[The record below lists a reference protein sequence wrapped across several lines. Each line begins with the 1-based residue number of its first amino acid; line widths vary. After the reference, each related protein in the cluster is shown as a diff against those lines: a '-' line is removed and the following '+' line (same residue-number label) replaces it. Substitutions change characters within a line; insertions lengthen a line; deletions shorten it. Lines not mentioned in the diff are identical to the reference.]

1 MKIHYRIKNNA
12 IEIVRCYGTDDRI
25 VIPAEINGL
34 PVVSAAPYAFSAHKD
49 GEEETE
55 VWESEDAVSFGEER
69 LLAGE
74 EVWEIVFPET
84 LKEIGRYIFYGCKKL
99 ERLEF
104 SDTLMQVGTGA
115 FTGCSGLKELAIHQK
130 KGIKSCAKEILG
142 ELWQKIDVDFLY
154 ENGEASGKRAHMVFP
169 EHYDEAVENTPARIL
184 FTEYHGSGTNYRQC
198 FYNKELDFAEYDSLF
213 DMAVVMDKLEVL
225 VDMSF
230 GRLRYPWQ
238 LSEKAKKQYED
249 HIRGNLKDI
258 GEYLVESGNLNGLE
272 LLSREK
278 LWNREGLE
286 HSIDVASRKKD
297 MEISAFL
304 MNECR
309 RMMEEEQKVS
319 GEAEDSVRPV
329 KRRKKFQL

>member
-25 VIPAEINGL
+25 VLPEEINGL

-49 GEEETE
+49 GEEDAET
-55 VWESEDAVSFGEER
+55 WESEDAFSFGEER

-74 EVWEIVFPET
+74 EVQEIVFPDT

-115 FTGCSGLKELAIHQK
+115 FTGCSGLKELVIHQK
-130 KGIKSCAKEILG
+130 KGLKSCAKEILG

-154 ENGEASGKRAHMVFP
+154 ENGEAGGKRAHMVFP

-249 HIRGNLKDI
+249 YIRGNLKDI

-286 HSIDVASRKKD
+286 HSIDVVSGKKD

-304 MNECR
+304 MNER
-309 RMMEEEQKVS
+309 SRMLKEEQKDA
-319 GEAEDSVRPV
+319 GETENERCPV

>member
-1 MKIHYRIKNNA
+1 MKIHYRVKKNT
-12 IEIVRCYGTDDRI
+12 IEIIRCYGTDSR
-25 VIPAEINGL
+25 VVLPEEINGL

-49 GEEETE
+49 GEEDTET
-55 VWESEDAVSFGEER
+55 WESEDVISFGEER

-74 EVWEIVFPET
+74 EVQEIVFPDT

-115 FTGCSGLKELAIHQK
+115 FTGCSGLKE
-130 KGIKSCAKEILG
+130 ILG

-154 ENGEASGKRAHMVFP
+154 ENGEAGGKRAHMVFP

-249 HIRGNLKDI
+249 YIRGNLKDI

-286 HSIDVASRKKD
+286 HSIDVVSGKKD

-304 MNECR
+304 MNER
-309 RMMEEEQKVS
+309 SRMLKEEQKVA
-319 GEAEDSVRPV
+319 GETENERCPV